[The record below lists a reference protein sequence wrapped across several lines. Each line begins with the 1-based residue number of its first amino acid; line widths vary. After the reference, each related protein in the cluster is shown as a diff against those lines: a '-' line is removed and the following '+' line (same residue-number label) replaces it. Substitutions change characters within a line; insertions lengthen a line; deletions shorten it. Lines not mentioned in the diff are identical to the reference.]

1 MKSPRQCFAI
11 LAAFVLLMAGCTTV
25 DLYEKTT
32 ALPNRQ
38 WPSAQK
44 PDFSFDITDT
54 VSRYNLYVV
63 VRHLDAY
70 RYNNLWVNIYTK
82 APGDSTAKPQA
93 LDLQLASNDKGW
105 LGSGM
110 DDIFEHRIKI
120 SQAPLALR
128 AGTYRFQ
135 LEQIMRDEPLEN
147 IINVGIRVEKAQE

>member
-1 MKSPRQCFAI
+1 MKSPRQSFAI
-11 LAAFVLLMAGCTTV
+11 LAALMLLLAGCTTV
-25 DLYEKTT
+25 DVFEKNTVF
-32 ALPNRQ
+32 PNRQ
-38 WPSAQK
+38 WPSAQQ
-44 PDFSFDITDT
+44 PDFNFEITDT
-54 VSRYNLYVV
+54 VSRYNIYVV

-70 RYNNLWVNIYTK
+70 RYNNLWLNVYTR

-110 DDIFEHRIKI
+110 DDIYEHRIKI
-120 SQAPLALR
+120 SQAPLPLK
-128 AGTYRFQ
+128 AGRYAFR